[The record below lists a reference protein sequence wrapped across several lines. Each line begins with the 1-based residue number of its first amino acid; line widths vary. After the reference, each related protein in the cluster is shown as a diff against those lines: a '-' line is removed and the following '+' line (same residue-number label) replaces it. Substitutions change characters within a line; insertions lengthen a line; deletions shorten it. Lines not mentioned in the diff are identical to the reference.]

1 MMFVAIFETSIS
13 PYLFF
18 WQASEE
24 AEEDVAKHK
33 IKEISSENNHN
44 KEPKIAKKEVKLMRF
59 DIAIGIAFSHFI
71 MWAIMLTSAGSLYSN
86 GVTDIQ
92 SADQAAKALEPLVK
106 SFPNAGQI
114 SKAVFALGIIGTGLL
129 AVPVLAGS
137 AGYALADG
145 FGWKQG
151 LGEKFKNAKAFYV
164 VIALSTLAGLS
175 INLINIDPIQALVYA
190 AVINGIV
197 AVPILIA
204 IIKIAN
210 DKKILHGKT
219 NGKISNVVGIITIL
233 VMSIS
238 VVIMFV
244 TWGK

>member
-1 MMFVAIFETSIS
+1 
-13 PYLFF
+13 
-18 WQASEE
+18 
-24 AEEDVAKHK
+24 
-33 IKEISSENNHN
+33 
-44 KEPKIAKKEVKLMRF
+44 MRF

-129 AVPVLAGS
+129 AVSVLAGS

-164 VIALSTLAGLS
+164 VIALSTLAGVS

-197 AVPILIA
+197 AVPMLSLRLQMIRKYYMVKLMGRYQT
-204 IIKIAN
+204 
-210 DKKILHGKT
+210 L
-219 NGKISNVVGIITIL
+219 
-233 VMSIS
+233 
-238 VVIMFV
+238 
-244 TWGK
+244 